1 MDLHIDWIDLM
12 VLSNDLKPL
21 DLVLLFFFF
30 FYYGSE
36 IMFLL
41 DLLFLWIVVVK
52 PAVL

>member
-1 MDLHIDWIDLM
+1 MGLHIDWIDLM

-21 DLVLLFFFF
+21 DLVLFFFDF
-30 FYYGSE
+30 GSE